1 MKIYE
6 IGTGYTSIPAKMGAA
21 TEIVVEELTKAF
33 LSIGQDVTLV
43 DIADPNRLPN
53 NLPIEEVHIPK
64 VLTDTD
70 VQLGIM
76 HKLKRVVYS
85 IALALKLKKMLS
97 RTKEEVLL
105 HFHNQYNMYFFLKLT
120 GKSLR
125 KKVKIAYTVHS
136 YIWPG
141 EWDEIK
147 DTIKKRYFQEVY
159 CVQHA
164 DYVLVLND
172 KTINHFVKRLHVPK
186 NRIWKI
192 ANGVNTD
199 IYSVL
204 PDTEIENFKGSIGL
218 VGKRMIFQVGSV
230 CERKNQLGAVK
241 MLSNYL
247 RENKDV
253 VYAYAGGI
261 IDEEYK
267 RKIDEYVKDENLFE
281 QVVYV
286 GEIAPG
292 KTLNQYYN
300 AANLTVFPSRIESF
314 GLVIIESLS
323 AGTPVLLGDKP
334 LFDLNSGYEVFSN
347 RDEFIRFVKENAD
360 GKNRGEKN
368 RSEIIEKYSWK
379 AVAREHLSI
388 FENNWKQR

>member
-43 DIADPNRLPN
+43 DIADSNRLSSA
-53 NLPIEEVHIPK
+53 LPIVEVQMPK
-64 VLTDTD
+64 LFSDTD

-85 IALALKLKKMLS
+85 IALAQKLKKMIKE
-97 RTKEEVLL
+97 TKEEVLI

-120 GKSLR
+120 GKALR

-141 EWDEIK
+141 RWDEIK
-147 DTIKKRYFQEVY
+147 DTINKRYFQEVY

-172 KTINHFVKRLHVPK
+172 QTVNHFVKHLHVPRT
-186 NRIWKI
+186 RIWKI

-199 IYSVL
+199 TYSVL
-204 PDTEIENFKGSIGL
+204 NDTKIDKFKESIGL
-218 VGKRMIFQVGSV
+218 SGKRIIFQVGSV
-230 CERKNQLGAVK
+230 CERKNQLGAIK
-241 MLSNYL
+241 MLANYL
-247 RENKDV
+247 REHKDV

-267 RKIDEYVKDENLFE
+267 KEIDEYAKKENIPE
-281 QVVYV
+281 QIVYV
-286 GEIAPG
+286 GEIIPG

-323 AGTPVLLGDKP
+323 AGTPVLLSNRP

-347 RDEFIRFVKENAD
+347 RDEFIRFVEENID

-368 RSEIIEKYSWK
+368 RPEIIEKYSWI
-379 AVAREHLSI
+379 AIAREHFNI
-388 FENNWKQR
+388 WNNA